1 MSARPLPALVGLGRM
16 GERGPMKD
24 FGGRVAVVTG
34 AASGIGQALAQR
46 FAREGCNLALVD
58 IDEAGLARTRALVED
73 EGRRASV
80 HVVDVSDRAR
90 MQALPDEVV
99 GEHGRVDVLVNN
111 AGVAVAGTLEE
122 QSLEDFEWIVGIN
135 FWGVVYGCKFFLP
148 HLRGSDDA
156 YIVNL
161 SSLFGLV
168 GIPGQSS
175 YCATKFAVRG
185 LSESIGAELHDT
197 AVRVMSVHPGG
208 VNTNI
213 AKSGRYAD
221 SYAKAH
227 ARVVKFFE
235 KRTMPAARCADIIVN
250 GMKANATRM
259 LVTPEAHLADALT
272 RIFPRLPRSWIGKA
286 SKKFLQM

>member
-1 MSARPLPALVGLGRM
+1 
-16 GERGPMKD
+16 MKD
-24 FGGRVAVVTG
+24 FRDRVAVVTG

-46 FAREGCNLALVD
+46 FAQEGCALAIVD
-58 IDEAGLARTRALVED
+58 IDEAGLERTRTLVRA
-73 EGRRASV
+73 EGRECSA
-80 HVVDVSDRAR
+80 HVVDVSDRER
-90 MQALPDEVV
+90 MQALPDAVMR
-99 GEHGRVDVLVNN
+99 EHGRVDILVNN

-148 HLRGSDDA
+148 HLRRSDAA

-161 SSLFGLV
+161 SSMFGLV

-185 LSESIGAELHDT
+185 LSESIGAELYET
-197 AVRVMSVHPGG
+197 SVRVMSVHPGG
-208 VNTNI
+208 INTSI

-221 SYAKAH
+221 SYAKVH

-235 KRTMPAARCADIIVN
+235 KRTMPAGRCADIIVR
-250 GMKANATRM
+250 GMKSDSTRV
-259 LVTPEAHLADALT
+259 LVTPEAHLTDALT
-272 RIFPRLPRSWIGKA
+272 RMFPRLPRSWIGKA
-286 SKKFLQM
+286 SKRFLEM